1 MNPSALLHW
10 EDFPVGTVMEMGGAT
25 VTRDEIVAFARQFDP
40 QPFHLDEE
48 AARHSLFGGLA
59 ASGWHTAALAMRM
72 WCDGVLSR
80 AASNGSPGVEKLRW
94 LKPVRPGDTLR
105 LRIRVVEARPMAS
118 KPHLGLMRS
127 EWTVVNQ
134 AEEPVMTLDGWGILR
149 RRGAG

>member
-1 MNPSALLHW
+1 MTESAILHW
-10 EDFPVGTVMEMGGAT
+10 EDFPVGKVMEMSGAT

-72 WCDGVLSR
+72 WCDGVLNR
-80 AASNGSPGVEKLRW
+80 TASSGSPGVEKLRW

-105 LRIRVVEARPMAS
+105 LRVQVVEARPMAS
-118 KPHLGLMRS
+118 KPHLGLVRS
-127 EWTVVNQ
+127 EWTVLNQ
-134 AEEPVMTLDGWGILR
+134 AGEPVMTLDGWSIVR
-149 RRGAG
+149 WRGAG